1 MAEEISLPSSSRGE
15 LEKIIKGYGHVGKEV
30 DLDTLSKLTAIGRT
44 TISPNNPFL
53 TQVGIIAGGKKK
65 QITEPG
71 RKLSRAL
78 DHNIEEQI
86 SASWREIIR
95 GNQILSN
102 VVSTIRIK
110 GGMTPDDV
118 MGHILFASGAKNTK
132 ANRTGA
138 KTVTDLLI
146 LSGLVEEN
154 NGKLRVAAPV
164 PQATTTESLDVS
176 NKPEMLTA
184 GAPDA
189 GTATPIPAFP
199 PVVQPPAPP
208 PSSPTIA
215 INIQLQLPETDKPE
229 VYEELFKALRRHLFP
244 G

>member
-30 DLDTLSKLTAIGRT
+30 DLETLSKLTAIGRT
-44 TISPNNPFL
+44 TISPNNQFL

-86 SASWREIIR
+86 STSWREVIR
-95 GNQILSN
+95 GNEFLSN
-102 VVSTIRIK
+102 VISTIRIK

-132 ANRTGA
+132 GNRTGA

-154 NGKLRVAAPV
+154 NGKLRVATPTPHAI
-164 PQATTTESLDVS
+164 T
-176 NKPEMLTA
+176 PE
-184 GAPDA
+184 PA
-189 GTATPIPAFP
+189 GTGEGEESPLTTPKAVDAYPAAVP
-199 PVVQPPAPP
+199 PVVQPPSAA
-208 PSSPTIA
+208 SASPTIA

-229 VYEELFKALRRHLFP
+229 VYDELFKALRRHLFP

>member
-15 LEKIIKGYGHVGKEV
+15 LEKIIKAYGHVGKEV
-30 DLDTLSKLTAIGRT
+30 DLETLSKLTTIGRT
-44 TISPNNPFL
+44 TISPNNQFL

-78 DHNIEEQI
+78 DHNIVEHV
-86 SASWREIIR
+86 STSWREIIR
-95 GNQILSN
+95 GNEFLSN

-110 GGMTPDDV
+110 GDMPPDDV
-118 MGHILFASGAKNTK
+118 MGHILYASGAKNTK

-138 KTVTDLLI
+138 KTVTDLLM

-154 NGKLRVAAPV
+154 NGKLHVAAPT
-164 PQATTTESLDVS
+164 PHAIPPEPAGASGGEVS
-176 NKPEMLTA
+176 PLTA
-184 GAPDA
+184 PEAVVPSPA
-189 GTATPIPAFP
+189 AITPI
-199 PVVQPPAPP
+199 VQPSFPA
-208 PSSPTIA
+208 SGSPTIA
-215 INIQLQLPETDKPE
+215 INIQLQLPETDKAE
-229 VYEELFKALRRHLFP
+229 VYDELFKALRRHLFP

>member
-1 MAEEISLPSSSRGE
+1 MADEISLPSSSRGE

-30 DLDTLSKLTAIGRT
+30 DLVTLSKLTAIGRT

-65 QITEPG
+65 QITETG

-78 DHNIEEQI
+78 DHNLQEQI
-86 SASWREIIR
+86 SASWREVIR
-95 GNQILSN
+95 SSGFLSN

-110 GGMTPDDV
+110 GGMAADDV

-138 KTVTDLLI
+138 KTITDLLV
-146 LSGLVEEN
+146 LSALVEEN
-154 NGKLRVAAPV
+154 AGKLRVATPV
-164 PQATTTESLDVS
+164 PQSASAEPIEESQGTEV
-176 NKPEMLTA
+176 A
-184 GAPDA
+184 
-189 GTATPIPAFP
+189 P
-199 PVVQPPAPP
+199 PVAPVEAAVPGPASTVPPVINAAPT
-208 PSSPTIA
+208 SGSPTIA

-229 VYEELFKALRRHLFP
+229 VYEELFKALRRHLYL

>member
-44 TISPNNPFL
+44 TISANNPFL
-53 TQVGIIAGGKKK
+53 SQVGIITGGKKK
-65 QITEPG
+65 QITESG
-71 RKLSRAL
+71 KKLARAFE
-78 DHNIEEQI
+78 HNIQEQI
-86 SASWREIIR
+86 STSWREVVR
-95 GNQILSN
+95 SNEFLSN

-110 GGMTPDDV
+110 GGMTPEDV
-118 MGHILFASGAKNTK
+118 MGHILFASGAKNTQP
-132 ANRTGA
+132 NRTGA
-138 KTVTDLLI
+138 KTVAELLI

-154 NGKLRVAAPV
+154 NGKLQVASPT
-164 PQATTTESLDVS
+164 PQATTKEDAALGGSTGVAAET
-176 NKPEMLTA
+176 PAQAATGGA
-184 GAPDA
+184 GAP
-189 GTATPIPAFP
+189 PMI
-199 PVVQPPAPP
+199 VQV
-208 PSSPTIA
+208 PSSVLASPTIA

>member
-53 TQVGIIAGGKKK
+53 AHVGIIAGGKKK

-71 RKLSRAL
+71 KKLSRAL

-86 SASWREIIR
+86 SASWRELIR
-95 GNQILSN
+95 GNEFLSN

-110 GGMTPDDV
+110 GGMTSDDV
-118 MGHILFASGAKNTK
+118 MGHVLFASGAKNTK

-138 KTVTDLLI
+138 KTVTDLLL

-154 NGKLRVAAPV
+154 NGKLRVAAPT
-164 PQATTTESLDVS
+164 PQATTTEDFTVS
-176 NKPEMLTA
+176 SNPETPT
-184 GAPDA
+184 GAPDQ
-189 GTATPIPAFP
+189 GVPATPISVPQ
-199 PVVQPPAPP
+199 PVVQSPQSQPG
-208 PSSPTIA
+208 SPTIA

>member
-30 DLDTLSKLTAIGRT
+30 DLDTLSKLTGIGRT

-53 TQVGIIAGGKKK
+53 AQVGVIAGGKKK
-65 QITEPG
+65 QITESG

-78 DHNIEEQI
+78 DHNIEEQVA
-86 SASWREIIR
+86 ASWHEIIR
-95 GNQILSN
+95 GNEFLSN
-102 VVSTIRIK
+102 VISTIRIK
-110 GGMTPDDV
+110 GGMAPDDV

-146 LSGLVEEN
+146 LSGLVEDS

-164 PQATTTESLDVS
+164 PQTTTAEQTQASDNAMS
-176 NKPEMLTA
+176 PEA
-184 GAPDA
+184 APDA
-189 GTATPIPAFP
+189 GSTAQIAAAP
-199 PVVQPPAPP
+199 PVVQPPSLAPG
-208 PSSPTIA
+208 SPTIA